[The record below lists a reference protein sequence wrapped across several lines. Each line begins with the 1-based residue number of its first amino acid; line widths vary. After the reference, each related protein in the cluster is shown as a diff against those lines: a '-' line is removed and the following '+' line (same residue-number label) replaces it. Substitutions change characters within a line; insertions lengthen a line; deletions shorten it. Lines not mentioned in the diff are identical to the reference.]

1 MDRFFKS
8 ENLGYHIN
16 TEENLLGLTVSKLWN
31 RTFMSGEEQLT
42 KMLYV
47 LCNLEEDP
55 QAI

>member
-16 TEENLLGLTVSKLWN
+16 TKENLLGLTVSELWH
-31 RTFMSGEEQLT
+31 RTFTSGEEQLT